1 MTVKELYKIITEELK
16 EISLNSLLFLNTEHL
31 VIGSDGPDL
40 QYKPIY
46 RISVYDGNIRIMH
59 LEYERKPINLDDL
72 IYITRSI
79 MSYNHEDKC
88 FIKVGIEEGS
98 IVDGFDYPIE
108 SRVLVDKDIDFSANG
123 ELKSSC
129 EIIFV
134 AKES

>member
-31 VIGSDGPDL
+31 VIDSDSPDL
-40 QYKPIY
+40 QYKAIY
-46 RISVYDGNIRIMH
+46 RVSVYDENIRIMH
-59 LEYERKPINLDDL
+59 VEYERKPINLDDL

-79 MSYNHEDKC
+79 MSYSHEDKC
-88 FIKVGIEEGS
+88 FIKVGIKEEAV
-98 IVDGFDYPIE
+98 INEYDYPIE
-108 SRVLVDKDIDFSANG
+108 SRILVDKDIEVSANG